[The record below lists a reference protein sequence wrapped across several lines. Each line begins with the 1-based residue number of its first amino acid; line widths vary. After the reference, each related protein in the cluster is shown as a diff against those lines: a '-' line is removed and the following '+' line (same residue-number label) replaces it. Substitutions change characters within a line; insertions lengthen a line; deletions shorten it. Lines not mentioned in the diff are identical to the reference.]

1 MPSGIQDSYE
11 TLLQRCPNRPF
22 AKKMLQIVLMTR
34 RPLTLDEI
42 NFAIGVNKQ
51 TLSCTDLEL
60 KGSSRLQETLSS
72 RCDLIT
78 SIIGSKIYLVHQK
91 VKEFL
96 LDKVDTKFSTESI

>member
-1 MPSGIQDSYE
+1 MRHCFKDVPTAHVQ
-11 TLLQRCPNRPF
+11 
-22 AKKMLQIVLMTR
+22 KKMLQIVLMTR
-34 RPLTLDEI
+34 QPLTLDEI

-72 RCDLIT
+72 RCDLII